1 MPARPRG
8 LRHVATGLVAG
19 LVLALPSP
27 AVADH
32 ATRPH
37 FHPGVVVTVIDEIA
51 PNVEA
56 TIRRRRRVVARPRSE
71 WRQSR
76 DEVLTAYASAT
87 GLTFSVVEQ
96 PGSWYEQPNT
106 FEDAEA
112 QYQGDGYIRLA
123 RGPTAYATQKLDAGG
138 HAVAGHLVTA
148 EPTQGYPYI
157 GLLCH
162 ELGHVLGL
170 DHRAGGCMDYADVT
184 GYELPDAHDLE
195 ALSALYAHQDPAG
208 G

>member
-8 LRHVATGLVAG
+8 LRHLTVALVAG
-19 LVLALPSP
+19 SVSGLPVH

-37 FHPGVVVTVIDEIA
+37 IHPGAVLTVIDEIA
-51 PNVEA
+51 PLVKA
-56 TIRRRRRVVARPRSE
+56 TIRRDRRVVARPLSE
-71 WRQSR
+71 WRQGR
-76 DEVLTAYASAT
+76 DEVLGAYAAAA

-96 PGSWYEQPNT
+96 PGSWYEQPST
-106 FEDAEA
+106 VEEKDA
-112 QYQGDGYIRLA
+112 QYQGEGYIRLA
-123 RGPTAYATQKLDAGG
+123 RGPSPYASQKQDASG

-148 EPTQGYPYI
+148 VPAEGFRYI

-162 ELGHVLGL
+162 EFGHVLGL
-170 DHRAGGCMDYADVT
+170 DHRVGGCMDEADLR

-195 ALSALYAHQDPAG
+195 ALSALYAHQD
-208 G
+208 